1 MTGTSLRQVPT
12 ETFLVPQFFQSE
24 QEKVVKMYVAVI
36 KSHLLS
42 GSNEKIIEK
51 LIEKKVKF
59 WICCEIWRLY
69 KENDTLDKRR
79 FVADDQD
86 DDYSRNCFSGLK
98 GEVMSWEVQC
108 TYGGG
113 GRGGGGHPWAVA
125 YWVVNTPVPV
135 LNVCV
140 THTQH
145 THTHVNLHM

>member
-1 MTGTSLRQVPT
+1 MSGQLDDWDKSPPSSNRNFSCTTIFSIRAGKSCKNV
-12 ETFLVPQFFQSE
+12 
-24 QEKVVKMYVAVI
+24 YVAVI

-98 GEVMSWEVQC
+98 G
-108 TYGGG
+108 G
-113 GRGGGGHPWAVA
+113 GRL
-125 YWVVNTPVPV
+125 WVERFNV
-135 LNVCV
+135 LTEEEEEEAEA
-140 THTQH
+140 THGP
-145 THTHVNLHM
+145 LHIEL